1 MIAIPPTHNSASVLT
16 AATPSGRKQISG
28 GRTFALGPAS
38 DGPDLCEELMTETR
52 PRPGVTM
59 EMPKHLPLFV
69 GLFGFH
75 GADRQAVQ
83 GSLVAEE
90 TPPPL
95 RRHDAALHPSLV
107 TQWEKLC
114 R

>member
-1 MIAIPPTHNSASVLT
+1 M
-16 AATPSGRKQISG
+16 
-28 GRTFALGPAS
+28 
-38 DGPDLCEELMTETR
+38 ET
-52 PRPGVTM
+52 
-59 EMPKHLPLFV
+59 PKHLPLFV

-95 RRHDAALHPSLV
+95 RPHDALHPSLV